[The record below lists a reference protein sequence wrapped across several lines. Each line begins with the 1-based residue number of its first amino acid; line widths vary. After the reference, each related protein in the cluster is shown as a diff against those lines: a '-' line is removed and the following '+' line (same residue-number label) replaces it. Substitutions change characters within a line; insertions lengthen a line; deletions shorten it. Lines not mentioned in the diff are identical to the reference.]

1 MSSSSRLSKS
11 SSYAAAVAQR
21 RLAASAA
28 EGRAGAGAGNSVS
41 FSASSYFAVG
51 PLKRQSSDRRT
62 AVGIGVGLLLNS
74 RSLECPAP
82 PSILDVVS
90 TVAAAGSRVSDGG
103 SSRAAQQ
110 LLQRISATAAAGAEV
125 DVSSGSPRAGQQPA
139 LQRRSVT
146 AAEAPTSSKKLPI
159 VTMDPWGAL
168 VTFVAATYGNRAPS
182 SG

>member
-1 MSSSSRLSKS
+1 M
-11 SSYAAAVAQR
+11 AQR

-28 EGRAGAGAGNSVS
+28 EGRAGAGNSVS

-62 AVGIGVGLLLNS
+62 AVGIGGGALLNS
-74 RSLECPAP
+74 RTLECPAP

-125 DVSSGSPRAGQQPA
+125 DVSSGSPRSGQQPA